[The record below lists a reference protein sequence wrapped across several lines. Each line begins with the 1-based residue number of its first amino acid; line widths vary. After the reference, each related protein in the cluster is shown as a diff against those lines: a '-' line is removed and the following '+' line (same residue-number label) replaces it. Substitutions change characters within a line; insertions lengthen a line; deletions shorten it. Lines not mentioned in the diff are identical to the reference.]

1 MGDRVR
7 PQGDRTRLF
16 FGLGRG
22 SARLGDGSWEQR
34 VGLRAITGA
43 RAPFTLPPMPLVE
56 ILAHPAH
63 LIASTEIAFF
73 TPLRGAGRFHPIL
86 VHFPIALTVTAAF
99 LELVRIVRRLPGLAP
114 TTAPLLLVAGLCGVA
129 AATSGWLFAAHDYAG
144 DTRWQLEAHRWWGT
158 GAALLLLVVAVMA
171 WRSARTGGAADGRRF
186 EVARSAATGTLPI
199 ATRAGGFVAAG
210 AMLLTGH
217 LGGEL
222 VYGPGFLPRGFIA
235 TERVEPR
242 FDAGGAPTSDPAD
255 ARLAFVRSDI
265 QPLLAAHCIECHG
278 ERRQKGGLRLDPI
291 AAAFA
296 GDPRSW
302 TIRPGDPDRSE
313 LLRRVLL
320 PRDDDEA
327 MPPGDEGLKPSEIEA
342 LRRWI
347 AEGAPHE

>member
-1 MGDRVR
+1 
-7 PQGDRTRLF
+7 
-16 FGLGRG
+16 
-22 SARLGDGSWEQR
+22 
-34 VGLRAITGA
+34 
-43 RAPFTLPPMPLVE
+43 MPLVE

-63 LIASTEIAFF
+63 LIASTEIASF

-99 LELVRIVRRLPGLAP
+99 LELVRVARRLPGLAP

-158 GAALLLLVVAVMA
+158 AAAILLVAVAMMA
-171 WRSARTGGAADGRRF
+171 WRSARIGGAAGGGRY

-210 AMLLTGH
+210 TILVTGH
-217 LGGEL
+217 LGGAL
-222 VYGPGFLPRGFIA
+222 VYGPGFLPGGFIE

-242 FDAGGAPTSDPAD
+242 FDAGGAPTTEGADPAD
-255 ARLAFVRSDI
+255 ARLAFFRSDI
-265 QPLLAAHCIECHG
+265 EPLLAAHCIECHG
-278 ERRQKGGLRLDPI
+278 ERKQKGGLRLDPI
-291 AAAFA
+291 AEAFV
-296 GDPRSW
+296 GDPRAW
-302 TIRPGDPDRSE
+302 TIRPGEPDESE

-347 AEGAPHE
+347 AEGATHE